1 MAMISRS
8 DSLSKDIPAPILNSQ
23 LAVMAPLEPL
33 LVPDDPGF
41 ADQWHL
47 DNVIFSGIDLNVTG
61 LWDEYQGRGVVIGIV
76 DTGID

>member
-1 MAMISRS
+1 MAVRI
-8 DSLSKDIPAPILNSQ
+8 DLLSKDIPAPILNPQ
-23 LAVMAPLEPL
+23 FAVMAPLEPL

-41 ADQWHL
+41 ANQWHL

-61 LWDEYQGRGVVIGIV
+61 LWDEYQGRGVVVGIV